1 MTSPNRQEML
11 AVFIAFAWFAFIGPG
26 LLIAA
31 ARLGLAKTEWQ
42 LMALG
47 TIYIGTFF
55 LLAALA
61 VGGYFY
67 RVFREAGGGGLA
79 WSLAVLI
86 LILLLSGA
94 LRGCLRGIA
103 G

>member
-1 MTSPNRQEML
+1 MTSPNRREML
-11 AVFIAFAWFAFIGPG
+11 AVLIAFAWFALVGPG

-42 LMALG
+42 LMAIG
-47 TIYIGTFF
+47 IVYIGVFF
-55 LLAALA
+55 LLTALV
-61 VGGYFY
+61 VGAYYY

-94 LRGCLRGIA
+94 LRGCLRMPPA
-103 G
+103 